1 LIENKMVEAKAKLQ
15 ATKSRIRIGKI
26 GLQGGLFV
34 GFTQIDIRSLEDAV
48 VKYVAAQ
55 AIV

>member
-1 LIENKMVEAKAKLQ
+1 MVEAKAKLQ